1 MTLAENPPHAPHHAV
16 SRLRTTRLAASSK
29 PYVARGSGLVR
40 CVGCRLLASHCL
52 CALRPQVPTQAGMCL
67 LMGDVE
73 ALKPTNTG
81 WLVADVVADTWAF
94 GWSRTAVDPSLL
106 ALLADPQWQPV
117 LVFPGE
123 FVPPER
129 VVTAL
134 PPSAEGGK
142 NQQQG
147 KMGGNLE
154 HARLVARPG
163 NRDKGGL
170 EPEAAVDAPDLPPV
184 GEREVGVMGE
194 IHEADS
200 GVIGKPRHV
209 VRADR
214 GHDLAHTLGPQD
226 DVQERPAL

>member
-94 GWSRTAVDPSLL
+94 GWSRTAVDPALL
-106 ALLADPQWQPV
+106 ALLADPQWLPYV
-117 LVFPGE
+117 VFPGE
-123 FVPPER
+123 FVAPER
-129 VVTAL
+129 VVTEVAAPKAATSRL
-134 PPSAEGGK
+134 SHRKMLRREGIE
-142 NQQQG
+142 
-147 KMGGNLE
+147 MLSTTHASIEEISSRVLE
-154 HARLVARPG
+154 YLG
-163 NRDKGGL
+163 INR
-170 EPEAAVDAPDLPPV
+170 E
-184 GEREVGVMGE
+184 MY
-194 IHEADS
+194 
-200 GVIGKPRHV
+200 
-209 VRADR
+209 
-214 GHDLAHTLGPQD
+214 
-226 DVQERPAL
+226 